1 MAKEGKQ
8 KTIKLTLSSAK
19 KVKSGF
25 LLRKTMNNK
34 NNNYPTI

>member
-19 KVKSGF
+19 VTSGF